1 MSAQRSTNGNGAT
14 AAAPPG
20 GGGARSA
27 RARQRVLVVDDEEN
41 VRVTT
46 AAILEQEGYHVET
59 AASGREALQ
68 KVERGGFDLVLTD
81 LRMDDMDG
89 TALLNEL
96 HTRHPGVVTVVL
108 TGYASIES
116 SIDALRL
123 GVYDYLVKPC
133 VIADLKRTVR
143 RALEHRDQK
152 ARISELSN
160 PVVEIWDGV
169 LLLPLV
175 GTLDDQRSS
184 QMSTTLLGAVRAK
197 CAQAVII
204 DITGCTVVDTYTA
217 AHLINTARSVHLLG
231 ATSVITGVGAT
242 VASDLVKLGI
252 DLHEINTRRRLADG
266 LRFAFELLNVSF
278 DHRSQKS
285 GVRSQN
291 KKSCPSPVS

>member
-1 MSAQRSTNGNGAT
+1 MPDTRLNNPASSNGQR
-14 AAAPPG
+14 
-20 GGGARSA
+20 GGAGG
-27 RARQRVLVVDDEEN
+27 RVLVVDDEEN

-46 AAILEQEGYHVET
+46 SAILEQEGYYVEM
-59 AASGREALQ
+59 AGDGREALQ

-89 TALLNEL
+89 AALLNEL
-96 HTRHPGVVTVVL
+96 HSRHPAIVTVVL

-116 SIDALRL
+116 SIDALRQ

-133 VIADLKRTVR
+133 VIDDLKRTVR

-152 ARISELSN
+152 ARITELSN
-160 PVVEIWDGV
+160 PVVEIWDGI

-184 QMSTTLLGAVRAK
+184 QMSTTLLNAVRAK

-204 DITGCTVVDTYTA
+204 DITGCTVVDTYTV
-217 AHLINTARSVHLLG
+217 AHLINTVRSAHLLG
-231 ATSVITGVGAT
+231 ATGVITGVGAS

-252 DLHEINTRRRLADG
+252 DLHEINTRRRLVDG
-266 LRFAFELLNVSF
+266 LRFAFEMLNVSF
-278 DHRSQKS
+278 GHRSQKS

-291 KKSCPSPVS
+291 KKGCPSPVS